1 MTHLNVELFDRLDD
15 EDPGAT
21 LGDINPETGTRQLF
35 WDLHHVNSDTDFAD
49 KARRVRVERGD
60 EYRRGD
66 HVILL
71 DEVRQSDTRAVSIDP
86 DVEADVDLDLV
97 GFADEAAAAK
107 IVLNPNVD
115 GAFRL
120 RIQLFDEVN
129 RRVPHLL
136 LYDWQFPPEEGPAD
150 LNTFHFADKAAFVIL
165 DRGPA
170 FGDGDT
176 VVLQDKVGGGS
187 EELRIPS
194 EGPTTEVDLNTK
206 NFADKAA
213 ALRFELT

>member
-1 MTHLNVELFDRLDD
+1 VTHLEVELFDRLDD

-21 LGDINPETGTRQLF
+21 LRDINPETGKRQLF
-35 WDLHHVNSDTDFAD
+35 WDLHHVDSGTDFAD
-49 KARRVRVERGD
+49 RTRRAKVERGS

-71 DEVRQSDTRAVSIDP
+71 DEVRQSDTDAVSIDP
-86 DVEADVDLDLV
+86 DVEADVDLNLV
-97 GFADEAAAAK
+97 GLAVKAAAAK
-107 IVLNPNVD
+107 IVLNPNED

-120 RIQLFDEVN
+120 RIQLFNEVN
-129 RRVPHLL
+129 RRVPNLV

-150 LNTFHFADKAAFVIL
+150 LNTFHFADKTAFVII
-165 DRGPA
+165 DRGPT
-170 FGDGDT
+170 FVDGDT
-176 VVLQDKVGGGS
+176 VVLQNKVGGGS
-187 EELRIPS
+187 EELSIPS

-206 NFADKAA
+206 NFADEAA

>member
-1 MTHLNVELFDRLDD
+1 MTHLKVELFDRLDD

-21 LGDINPETGTRQLF
+21 LGDLNPETNKRQLF
-35 WDLHHVNSDTDFAD
+35 WDLHHVFSDTDFAD
-49 KARRVRVERGD
+49 KARRVRVERGG

-86 DVEADVDLDLV
+86 DVDADVDLNLV
-97 GFADEAAAAK
+97 GFADKAAAAK
-107 IVLNPNVD
+107 IVLNPHED

-129 RRVPHLL
+129 RRVPHLV

-170 FGDGDT
+170 FVDGDT

-187 EELRIPS
+187 EELSIPS

-213 ALRFELT
+213 ALRFALT